1 MHILA
6 LQRFRV
12 RPFPPRASA
21 LRAYGDRTRHR
32 GQGAES
38 QMAVTAV
45 ERHELRLRC
54 WCRRTP
60 SWTVTV
66 YESGNWPRNRRPRSG
81 VTPASSVICWL
92 DEKTELCKLR
102 SKTPEERLMTDLR
115 AIRLSWSRRDFLR
128 SSAAVAAGVP
138 AMRWGLAAAAD
149 IPLEFDGSKFQ
160 LKAGEPNPKHG
171 GIVRMGIPVRPPHFD
186 LHQSGTI
193 FNLGAMG
200 CMFDNLI
207 RRDPRDGGKTIIPD
221 LAHSWQIAKDGK
233 TYTFFLRQG
242 VQFSDGA
249 ELTAADVKATF
260 DRIAK
265 PPQGISIPRSILF
278 KAVGEINA
286 RDKYTVEFKLSEA
299 RPVNFMMSA
308 LASGFNVVLRKKTL
322 EDNHY
327 DLRKVQVYPGT
338 GPFRSVKYT
347 ENEVWIMEK
356 NKNYWNKELPYLD
369 GIEFYHVMPFTPE
382 MGAAILA
389 NRVDYV
395 FATDP
400 ATFRKAAATPTMNA
414 VTHFQSVLHATMINN
429 KRKPFDDPRVRR
441 AMHLAL
447 DRPALIDV
455 VKDVA
460 PMMVGGFLYPFSDY
474 AAPQQERD
482 KWPGYQADPA
492 AAIKEARALMA
503 AAGHSDGIKGLDFM
517 VRELAIFKLWSQAI
531 QAMLRETLGIE
542 CNLRTVV
549 DSVWFADC
557 VSGNYDLAIGGLVS
571 ALLDPSDY
579 FNAWYGKNGP
589 QNYSQ
594 WDDQEFQVLSAQIDR
609 EIDSEKRQDLIRRAE
624 GVMEQDPPLLPVAW
638 ERIHELWYNYVKGR
652 NPQDS
657 FGIYDT
663 VRHDTVWLDKV

>member
-1 MHILA
+1 
-6 LQRFRV
+6 
-12 RPFPPRASA
+12 
-21 LRAYGDRTRHR
+21 
-32 GQGAES
+32 
-38 QMAVTAV
+38 
-45 ERHELRLRC
+45 
-54 WCRRTP
+54 
-60 SWTVTV
+60 
-66 YESGNWPRNRRPRSG
+66 
-81 VTPASSVICWL
+81 
-92 DEKTELCKLR
+92 
-102 SKTPEERLMTDLR
+102 MTDLCGTR
-115 AIRLSWSRRDFLR
+115 PWGNRRDFLK
-128 SSAAVAAGVP
+128 SSAALVAVIYAVR
-138 AMRWGLAAAAD
+138 AGLAAAAD

-233 TYTFFLRQG
+233 TYTFFLRKD
-242 VQFSDGA
+242 VLFSDGA
-249 ELTAADVKATF
+249 ELTADDVKATF

-278 KAVGEINA
+278 KAVTEINA

-308 LASGFNVVLRKKTL
+308 LASGFNVILRKKTL
-322 EDNHY
+322 EDNYY

-356 NKNYWNKELPYLD
+356 NKNYWSKELPYLD
-369 GIEFYHVMPFTPE
+369 GIEFYHVLPFSPE
-382 MGAAILA
+382 MASAILA

-400 ATFRKAAATPTMNA
+400 ATFRKATATPTMST
-414 VTHFQSVLHATMINN
+414 VTHYQSVLHATMINN
-429 KRKPFDDPRVRR
+429 KRKPFEDPRVRR

-447 DRPALIDV
+447 DRPALIEV

-460 PMMVGGFLYPFSDY
+460 PMMAGGFLYPFSEF
-474 AAPQQERD
+474 AAPQQERE
-482 KWPGYQADPA
+482 KCLGHQADPA

-517 VRELAIFKLWSQAI
+517 VREIAIFKLWSQAI
-531 QAMLRETLGIE
+531 QAMLKESLNIE

-549 DSVWFADC
+549 DSVWFADAA
-557 VSGNYDLAIGGLVS
+557 SGNCDLAIGGLVS

-579 FNAWYGKNGP
+579 FNAWYGKDGP
-589 QNYSQ
+589 QNYSL
-594 WDDQEFQVLSAQIDR
+594 WSNQEFQALSAEIDR
-609 EIDSEKRQDLIRRAE
+609 EIDAEKRQELIRQAE
-624 GVMEQDPPLLPVAW
+624 AIMEQDPPLLPVAW
-638 ERIHELWYNYVKGR
+638 ERIHELWYNYVRGR
-652 NPQDS
+652 NPQGS

-663 VRHDTVWLDKV
+663 VRHDTVWLDKA